1 MDKKKRNVKRRI
13 MIIVFILLFV
23 ILYTYIYIIPTISD
37 RFRNT
42 YVLEYGTK
50 TRGEVTDYLVI
61 RNEALCLSEIT
72 GTVERIVSA
81 GELVKKGTDVVKV
94 GSSTYGNSMRGVV
107 SYYYD
112 GLEGA
117 FSIDE
122 VKELKPDTIDQIKST
137 LKGEDGKTHEL
148 VKECSKGEV
157 QADDVLFK
165 IVDNQQWYL
174 VSWIPKETAVSL
186 SVNSSTKVKF
196 DDSHII
202 KMKVMA
208 LYEQGALT
216 EVVLSSTSYYE
227 DFDRIR
233 IGKATIITE
242 EITGLLLES
251 SSIVTI
257 DDKPGVYVINKNNDK
272 VFRPINILGTFGD
285 TTVVSRNYFYD
296 SDGDYTTTV
305 KIYDTILRE

>member
-72 GTVERIVSA
+72 GTVERIVPA

-112 GLEGA
+112 GLEDA

-122 VKELKPDTIDQIKST
+122 VKELKPDTIDQIKGT

-208 LYEQGALT
+208 LYEQGA
-216 EVVLSSTSYYE
+216 
-227 DFDRIR
+227 
-233 IGKATIITE
+233 
-242 EITGLLLES
+242 
-251 SSIVTI
+251 
-257 DDKPGVYVINKNNDK
+257 
-272 VFRPINILGTFGD
+272 
-285 TTVVSRNYFYD
+285 
-296 SDGDYTTTV
+296 
-305 KIYDTILRE
+305 